1 MNQTVIDAYLD
12 NTYPELRADFEE
24 LKYEVASDC
33 AEEIQMLHMVRV
45 MLKMLCNP
53 EFFVEYFRDKLEEET
68 EPDTKNYTKKLLVF
82 PE

>member
-45 MLKMLCNP
+45 MPKMLCNP

-82 PE
+82 LK

>member
-82 PE
+82 LK